1 MGHGAGGPN
10 RPALDAAQVR
20 SLGQLTVRSEREG
33 VVHAVRLEGE
43 LDVATAEAV
52 ERELEVVEAGDAESI
67 IIDLSGLAF
76 IDSTGLRV
84 LIRAQQRSRADSNRL
99 ALLRGPRSVQ
109 RVFDIAG
116 LSDRLPFVD

>member
-1 MGHGAGGPN
+1 
-10 RPALDAAQVR
+10 
-20 SLGQLTVRSEREG
+20 LTVRSEREG